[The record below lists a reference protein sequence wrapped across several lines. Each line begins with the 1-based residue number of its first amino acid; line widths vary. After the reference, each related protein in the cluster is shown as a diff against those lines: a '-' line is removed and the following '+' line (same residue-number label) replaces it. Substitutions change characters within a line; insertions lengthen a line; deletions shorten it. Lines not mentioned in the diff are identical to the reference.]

1 MWHFLCSLLRC
12 TPTHSVC
19 CCGLALP
26 CLMFGANECLW
37 RSFHK
42 QTNNSDT
49 EFMQAFLYTQSLPQR
64 SALQTRRAH
73 AHTTLFARQTKQ
85 RNTLHECRVCNLY
98 IFTYA
103 WVHTHISVSCFKATA
118 ALKIYLCSLLHTLY
132 THVCPVV
139 KKHSFSPGGFCSPN
153 PLSLSRI
160 LTGLHS
166 ADNKVFVLFF
176 IADPVWA
183 RGVRERC
190 SLEGIRMSLYESL

>member
-1 MWHFLCSLLRC
+1 MSCFENRTFSVSLAEIRAFLGYLKLNMPTDVQACIKFDTMHICNLYQEYGALWNYICLNFRWKEKKLQKKPPNFSMWHFLCSLLRC

-98 IFTYA
+98 ISTYA
-103 WVHTHISVSCFKATA
+103 
-118 ALKIYLCSLLHTLY
+118 
-132 THVCPVV
+132 
-139 KKHSFSPGGFCSPN
+139 
-153 PLSLSRI
+153 
-160 LTGLHS
+160 
-166 ADNKVFVLFF
+166 
-176 IADPVWA
+176 
-183 RGVRERC
+183 
-190 SLEGIRMSLYESL
+190 